1 MKGAVVIMT
10 TEKLYDTIKSWRDLV
25 TAEGMIGMSCE
36 MDNVLKQLEA
46 DMLIEQSKKSGTKS
60 IVTAA
65 NRIIKNAE
73 SLKRSP
79 MLEGMFTNR
88 TRDGSTLY
96 CVCDSFVA
104 IRFNEKPLLPEIDE
118 NWRGQE
124 MQLEHIVKPMDDSKE
139 IVLPDIGEL
148 KVYIKTHKIKEKNN
162 PKKVADY
169 LLDEELNLWVNPQY
183 LLNAMECLPD
193 CEVYAVNSISP
204 IYVTAENGDGVVM
217 PVKHK

>member
-1 MKGAVVIMT
+1 MT
-10 TEKLYDTIKSWRDLV
+10 TEKLYDTIKGWRDTFYKLHLV
-25 TAEGMIGMSCE
+25 AKD
-36 MDNVLKQLEA
+36 MDATLKQLEA

-60 IVTAA
+60 IITAA

-73 SLKRSP
+73 SLKKP
-79 MLEGMFTNR
+79 MLEGMFTNQ

-104 IRFNEKPLLPEIDE
+104 IRFNEKSLLPEIDSKYH
-118 NWRGQE
+118 GQE
-124 MQLEHIVKPMDDSKE
+124 MQLEQIVKKPDFSKE
-139 IVLPDIGEL
+139 ISLPDISEL
-148 KVYIKTHKIKEKNN
+148 KAYIKTHKIKEKNN

-183 LLNAMECLPD
+183 LLNAMECLPN
-193 CEVYAVNSISP
+193 CKAYAANSISL
-204 IYVTAENGDGVVM
+204 IYFKAENGDGCVC

>member
-1 MKGAVVIMT
+1 MT
-10 TEKLYDTIKSWRDLV
+10 TEKLYDIIKSWSVRIHD
-25 TAEGMIGMSCE
+25 EGFLMMENE
-36 MDNVLKQLEA
+36 MLDVLKSLET

-73 SLKRSP
+73 SLKKP
-79 MLEGMFTNR
+79 LLAGMFTNQ

-96 CVCDSFVA
+96 CVCDSYVA
-104 IRFNEKPLLPEIDE
+104 IRFNEKHPLPEIDE
-118 NWRGQE
+118 KYHGQE
-124 MQLEHIVKPMDDSKE
+124 MHLEQIVKPMDGSKE
-139 IVLPDIGEL
+139 IALPDISEL

-169 LLDEELNLWVNPQY
+169 LLNEELNLWVNPQY

-193 CEVYAVNSISP
+193 CKAYAANRISP
-204 IYVTAENGDGVVM
+204 IYFKAENGDGVVM
-217 PVKHK
+217 PVNHK

>member
-1 MKGAVVIMT
+1 MT
-10 TEKLYDTIKSWRDLV
+10 TERLYDIIKEWRDSCDTAGLYLV
-25 TAEGMIGMSCE
+25 AKD
-36 MDNVLKQLEA
+36 MDTTLKQLEA
-46 DMLIEQSKKSGTKS
+46 DMLIEQSNKSGTKS

-73 SLKRSP
+73 STGRDIL
-79 MLEGMFTNR
+79 MGMFTNQ

-96 CVCDSFVA
+96 CVCDGFVA
-104 IRFNEKPLLPEIDE
+104 IRFNEKPPLPEIDE
-118 NWRGQE
+118 KYHGQE
-124 MQLEHIVKPMDDSKE
+124 MQLEQIVRPIYDSEE
-139 IVLPDIGEL
+139 IALPDIDKL

-193 CEVYAVNSISP
+193 CKAYAANRISA
-204 IYVTAENGDGVVM
+204 IYFKAENGDGVVI
-217 PVKHK
+217 PVNHK

>member
-1 MKGAVVIMT
+1 MT
-10 TEKLYDTIKSWRDLV
+10 TEKLYDIIKAWRDSV
-25 TAEGMIGMSCE
+25 TAEGMIDTGAE
-36 MDNVLKQLEA
+36 MNDVLKQLEA
-46 DMLIEQSKKSGTKS
+46 DMIIEKAKKSGTKS

-73 SLKRSP
+73 SLKKP
-79 MLEGMFTNR
+79 LLAGMFTNQ

-118 NWRGQE
+118 KWHGKE
-124 MQLEHIVKPMDDSKE
+124 MQLEQIVKPMDGSKE
-139 IVLPDIGEL
+139 ISLPDIGEL

-169 LLDEELNLWVNPQY
+169 LLDEKLNLWVNPQY
-183 LLNAMECLPD
+183 LLNVMECLPD
-193 CEVYAVNSISP
+193 CKAYAANRISP
-204 IYVTAENGDGVVM
+204 IYFEAENGDGVVM
-217 PVKHK
+217 PVNHK

>member
-1 MKGAVVIMT
+1 MT
-10 TEKLYDTIKSWRDLV
+10 IERLYDIIKVWHDAVTI
-25 TAEGMIGMSCE
+25 EGMTSMAYE

-46 DMLIEQSKKSGTKS
+46 DMLIEQSKKSGAKS
-60 IVTAA
+60 IVSAA

-73 SLKRSP
+73 LRNKP
-79 MLEGMFTNR
+79 MLEGMFTNQ

-96 CVCDSFVA
+96 CVCDGFVA

-118 NWRGQE
+118 KWYGQE
-124 MQLEHIVKPMDDSKE
+124 MQLEQIVRPIYDSEE
-139 IVLPDIGEL
+139 ITLPDIVEL

-169 LLDEELNLWVNPQY
+169 LLDKELNLWVNPQY

-193 CEVYAVNSISP
+193 CKAYAANRISP
-204 IYVTAENGDGVVM
+204 IYFKAENGDGVVM
-217 PVKHK
+217 PVYHK

>member
-1 MKGAVVIMT
+1 MT
-10 TEKLYDTIKSWRDLV
+10 TERLYDIIKEWRDSV
-25 TAEGMIGMSCE
+25 ITEGMVFTGEE
-36 MDNVLKQLEA
+36 MNNVLKQLEA

-73 SLKRSP
+73 SLKKP
-79 MLEGMFTNR
+79 MLEGMFTNQ

-118 NWRGQE
+118 KWYGQE
-124 MQLEHIVKPMDDSKE
+124 MQLEQIVRPIYDSEE
-139 IVLPDIGEL
+139 ITLPDIGEL

-169 LLDEELNLWVNPQY
+169 LLNEELNLWVNPQY

-193 CEVYAVNSISP
+193 CKAYAANRISP
-204 IYVTAENGDGVVM
+204 IYFKAENGDGCVC
-217 PVKHK
+217 PVYHK

>member
-1 MKGAVVIMT
+1 MT
-10 TEKLYDTIKSWRDLV
+10 TEKLYDIIKVWRDAI
-25 TAEGMIGMSCE
+25 TIEGMTSMAYE
-36 MDNVLKQLEA
+36 MNNVLKQLEA

-65 NRIIKNAE
+65 NRIIKNTE
-73 SLKRSP
+73 LLKKP
-79 MLEGMFTNR
+79 LLAGMFTNQ

-104 IRFNEKPLLPEIDE
+104 IRFNEKPFLPEIDSKYH
-118 NWRGQE
+118 GQE
-124 MQLEHIVKPMDDSKE
+124 MQLEQIVKSMDGSKE
-139 IVLPDIGEL
+139 IALPDISEL

-193 CEVYAVNSISP
+193 CKAYAANRISP
-204 IYVTAENGDGVVM
+204 IYFKAENGDGVVM
-217 PVKHK
+217 PVNHK

>member
-1 MKGAVVIMT
+1 MT
-10 TEKLYDTIKSWRDLV
+10 IERLYDTIKGWRDSCDTAGLYLV
-25 TAEGMIGMSCE
+25 AKD
-36 MDNVLKQLEA
+36 MDVTLKQLEA

-73 SLKRSP
+73 LRNKP
-79 MLEGMFTNR
+79 MLEGMFTNQ

-96 CVCDSFVA
+96 CVCDSYVA

-118 NWRGQE
+118 KWHGQE
-124 MQLEHIVKPMDDSKE
+124 MQLEQIVKPMDGSKE
-139 IVLPDIGEL
+139 IALPDIGEL

-169 LLDEELNLWVNPQY
+169 LLNEELNLWVDPQY

-193 CEVYAVNSISP
+193 CKAYVANRISP
-204 IYVTAENGDGVVM
+204 IYFKAENGDGVVM
-217 PVKHK
+217 PVNHK

>member
-1 MKGAVVIMT
+1 MT
-10 TEKLYDTIKSWRDLV
+10 TEKLYDTIKAWRDSCDTAGLYLV
-25 TAEGMIGMSCE
+25 AKDIDTT
-36 MDNVLKQLEA
+36 LKQLES
-46 DMLIEQSKKSGTKS
+46 DMLLEQSKKSGTKS

-73 SLKRSP
+73 SLNKP
-79 MLEGMFTNR
+79 MLEGMFTNQ

-118 NWRGQE
+118 KWHGQE
-124 MQLEHIVKPMDDSKE
+124 MQLEQIVRPIYDSEE
-139 IVLPDIGEL
+139 ITLPDIGEL

-169 LLDEELNLWVNPQY
+169 LLNEEWNLWVNPQY

-193 CEVYAVNSISP
+193 CKAYVANRISP
-204 IYVTAENGDGVVM
+204 IYFKAENGDGCVC
-217 PVKHK
+217 PVYHK

>member
-1 MKGAVVIMT
+1 MT
-10 TEKLYDTIKSWRDLV
+10 TEKLYDIIKAWRDSV
-25 TAEGMIGMSCE
+25 TAEGMIATGAE

-46 DMLIEQSKKSGTKS
+46 DMTIEQSKKSGTKS

-73 SLKRSP
+73 LLKKP
-79 MLEGMFTNR
+79 LLTGMFTNQA
-88 TRDGSTLY
+88 RDGSTLY
-96 CVCDSFVA
+96 CVCDSYVA

-118 NWRGQE
+118 KWHGQE
-124 MQLEHIVKPMDDSKE
+124 MQLEQIVKPMDDSKE
-139 IVLPDIGEL
+139 ISLPNISEL

-169 LLDEELNLWVNPQY
+169 LLNEELNLWVNPQY

-193 CEVYAVNSISP
+193 CKAYAANRISQ
-204 IYVTAENGDGVVM
+204 IYFKAENGDGVVM
-217 PVKHK
+217 PVNHK

>member
-1 MKGAVVIMT
+1 MT
-10 TEKLYDTIKSWRDLV
+10 TGKLYDIIKEWRDSV
-25 TAEGMIGMSCE
+25 TAEGMIATSAE

-46 DMLIEQSKKSGTKS
+46 DMIIEKAKKSGTKS

-73 SLKRSP
+73 SLKKP
-79 MLEGMFTNR
+79 LLAGMFTNQ

-118 NWRGQE
+118 KWHGKE
-124 MQLEHIVKPMDDSKE
+124 MQLEQIVKPMDGSKE
-139 IVLPDIGEL
+139 ISLPDIGEL

-169 LLDEELNLWVNPQY
+169 LLNEELNLWVNPQY

-193 CEVYAVNSISP
+193 CKAYAANRIGP
-204 IYVTAENGDGVVM
+204 IYFKAENGDGVVM
-217 PVKHK
+217 PVNHK

>member
-1 MKGAVVIMT
+1 MT
-10 TEKLYDTIKSWRDLV
+10 TEILYDIIKKWRDSCDIAGLYLV
-25 TAEGMIGMSCE
+25 AKD
-36 MDNVLKQLEA
+36 MDITLKQLEA

-73 SLKRSP
+73 LRNHP
-79 MLEGMFTNR
+79 MLEGMFTNQ
-88 TRDGSTLY
+88 TKDGSTLY
-96 CVCDSFVA
+96 CVCDGFVA

-118 NWRGQE
+118 KYHGQE
-124 MQLEHIVKPMDDSKE
+124 MQLEQIVRPIYDSEE
-139 IVLPDIGEL
+139 ITLPNIDEL

-162 PKKVADY
+162 DKKVADY

-193 CEVYAVNSISP
+193 CKAYAANRISP
-204 IYVTAENGDGVVM
+204 IYFKAENGDGVVM
-217 PVKHK
+217 PVNHK

>member
-1 MKGAVVIMT
+1 MT
-10 TEKLYDTIKSWRDLV
+10 TEKLYDIIKVWRDSV
-25 TAEGMIGMSCE
+25 TAEGMIATGVE

-46 DMLIEQSKKSGTKS
+46 DMLIEQSKKSGAKS

-73 SLKRSP
+73 SLKKP
-79 MLEGMFTNR
+79 MLEGMFTNQ

-96 CVCDSFVA
+96 CVCDNYVA

-118 NWRGQE
+118 KWHGQE
-124 MQLEHIVKPMDDSKE
+124 MQLEQIVRPIYDSEE
-139 IVLPDIGEL
+139 ITLPDLSEL

-162 PKKVADY
+162 PKTVADY

-193 CEVYAVNSISP
+193 CKAYAANRISP
-204 IYVTAENGDGVVM
+204 IYFKAENGDGVVM
-217 PVKHK
+217 PVNHK

>member
-1 MKGAVVIMT
+1 MT
-10 TEKLYDTIKSWRDLV
+10 IERLYDTIKTWCDSV
-25 TAEGMIGMSCE
+25 TAEGMTSMAYE

-73 SLKRSP
+73 LRNHP
-79 MLEGMFTNR
+79 MLEGMFTNQ
-88 TRDGSTLY
+88 TKDGSTLY
-96 CVCDSFVA
+96 CVCDSYVA
-104 IRFNEKPLLPEIDE
+104 IRFNEKQLLPEIDE
-118 NWRGQE
+118 KYHGQE
-124 MQLEHIVKPMDDSKE
+124 MQLEQIVRPIYDSEE
-139 IVLPDIGEL
+139 ITLPDIGEL

-162 PKKVADY
+162 DKKVADY

-193 CEVYAVNSISP
+193 CKAYAANRISP
-204 IYVTAENGDGVVM
+204 IYFKAENGDGVVM
-217 PVKHK
+217 PVNHK

>member
-1 MKGAVVIMT
+1 MT
-10 TEKLYDTIKSWRDLV
+10 TERLYDTIKGWRDSCDTAGLYLV
-25 TAEGMIGMSCE
+25 AKD
-36 MDNVLKQLEA
+36 MDTTLKQLEA

-73 SLKRSP
+73 SLKKP
-79 MLEGMFTNR
+79 LLAGMFTNQ

-96 CVCDSFVA
+96 CVCDSYVA
-104 IRFNEKPLLPEIDE
+104 IRFNDKPFLPEIDE
-118 NWRGQE
+118 KWHGQE
-124 MQLEHIVKPMDDSKE
+124 MQLEQIVKPMDGSNE
-139 IVLPDIGEL
+139 IALPDIGEL

-169 LLDEELNLWVNPQY
+169 LLDEKLNLWVNPQY

-193 CEVYAVNSISP
+193 CKAYATNRISP
-204 IYVTAENGDGVVM
+204 IYFKAENGDGVVM
-217 PVKHK
+217 PVNHK

>member
-1 MKGAVVIMT
+1 MT
-10 TEKLYDTIKSWRDLV
+10 TEKLYDIIKAWSVRIHD
-25 TAEGMIGMSCE
+25 EGFLMMENE
-36 MDNVLKQLEA
+36 MLDVLKSLEA

-73 SLKRSP
+73 SLKKP
-79 MLEGMFTNR
+79 LLAGMFTNQ

-96 CVCDSFVA
+96 CVCDSYVA

-118 NWRGQE
+118 KYHGQE
-124 MQLEHIVKPMDDSKE
+124 MQLEQIFKPMDGSKE
-139 IVLPDIGEL
+139 IALPDISEL

-162 PKKVADY
+162 PKTVADY

-193 CEVYAVNSISP
+193 CKAYAANRISP
-204 IYVTAENGDGVVM
+204 IYVKAENGDGVVM
-217 PVKHK
+217 PVNHK

>member
-1 MKGAVVIMT
+1 MT
-10 TEKLYDTIKSWRDLV
+10 TEKLYDIIKSWSARIHD
-25 TAEGMIGMSCE
+25 EGFLMMENE
-36 MDNVLKQLEA
+36 MLDVLKSLVS

-65 NRIIKNAE
+65 NCIIKNAE
-73 SLKRSP
+73 SRNKP
-79 MLEGMFTNR
+79 MLAGMFTNQ

-96 CVCDSFVA
+96 CVCDSYVA
-104 IRFNEKPLLPEIDE
+104 IRFNEKPLLSEIDSKYH
-118 NWRGQE
+118 GQE
-124 MQLEHIVKPMDDSKE
+124 MQLEQIVKPMDGSKE
-139 IVLPDIGEL
+139 IALPDISEL

-193 CEVYAVNSISP
+193 CKAYAANRISP
-204 IYVTAENGDGVVM
+204 IYFKAENGDGVVM
-217 PVKHK
+217 PVNHK

>member
-1 MKGAVVIMT
+1 MT
-10 TEKLYDTIKSWRDLV
+10 IERLYDTIKGWRDSCDTAGLYLV
-25 TAEGMIGMSCE
+25 AKD
-36 MDNVLKQLEA
+36 MDVTLKQLEA
-46 DMLIEQSKKSGTKS
+46 DMLIEQSKKSGTKL

-73 SLKRSP
+73 SLKKP
-79 MLEGMFTNR
+79 LLEGMFTNQ

-96 CVCDSFVA
+96 CVCDSYVA

-118 NWRGQE
+118 KWHGQE
-124 MQLEHIVKPMDDSKE
+124 MSLEQIVKPMDGSKE
-139 IVLPDIGEL
+139 ITLPDIGEL

-193 CEVYAVNSISP
+193 CKAYAANRISP
-204 IYVTAENGDGVVM
+204 IYFKAENGDGVVM
-217 PVKHK
+217 PVNHK

>member
-1 MKGAVVIMT
+1 MT
-10 TEKLYDTIKSWRDLV
+10 TERLYDTIKGWRDSV
-25 TAEGMIGMSCE
+25 TAEGMIATGAE
-36 MDNVLKQLEA
+36 MNNVLKQLEA

-73 SLKRSP
+73 SLKKP
-79 MLEGMFTNR
+79 LLAGMFTNQ

-96 CVCDSFVA
+96 CVCDNFVA
-104 IRFNEKPLLPEIDE
+104 IRFNDKPFLPEIDSKYH
-118 NWRGQE
+118 GQE
-124 MQLEHIVKPMDDSKE
+124 MQLEQIVKPMDGSNE
-139 IVLPDIGEL
+139 ITLPDLSEL

-169 LLDEELNLWVNPQY
+169 LLNEELNLWVDPQY

-193 CEVYAVNSISP
+193 CKAYAANRISP
-204 IYVTAENGDGVVM
+204 IYFKAENGDGVVM
-217 PVKHK
+217 PVNHK

>member
-1 MKGAVVIMT
+1 MT
-10 TEKLYDTIKSWRDLV
+10 TEKLYDIIKSWSVRIHD
-25 TAEGMIGMSCE
+25 EGFLMMENE
-36 MDNVLKQLEA
+36 MLDVLKSLES

-73 SLKRSP
+73 SRNKPL
-79 MLEGMFTNR
+79 LAGMFTNQ

-96 CVCDSFVA
+96 CVCDSYVA

-118 NWRGQE
+118 KYHGQE
-124 MQLEHIVKPMDDSKE
+124 MQLEQIVKPMDGAKE
-139 IVLPDIGEL
+139 INLPDISEL

-162 PKKVADY
+162 DKKVADY

-193 CEVYAVNSISP
+193 CKAYAANRNSP
-204 IYVTAENGDGVVM
+204 IYFKAENGDGVVM
-217 PVKHK
+217 PVNHK

>member
-1 MKGAVVIMT
+1 MT
-10 TEKLYDTIKSWRDLV
+10 TEKLYDIIKTWSVRIHD
-25 TAEGMIGMSCE
+25 EGFLMMENE
-36 MDNVLKQLEA
+36 MLDVLKSLES

-60 IVTAA
+60 IVTAG

-73 SLKRSP
+73 STGRD
-79 MLEGMFTNR
+79 MLMGMFTNQ

-96 CVCDSFVA
+96 CVCDSYVA

-118 NWRGQE
+118 KYHGQE
-124 MQLEHIVKPMDDSKE
+124 MQLEQIVKPMDGSKE
-139 IVLPDIGEL
+139 IALPDISEL

-193 CEVYAVNSISP
+193 CKAYAANRISP
-204 IYVTAENGDGVVM
+204 IYFKAENGDGVVM
-217 PVKHK
+217 PVNHK